1 MPGPAFAR
9 GFGPEASRIG
19 QVAGK
24 EDDPA
29 VGDAEVAE
37 QGCRAAER
45 GGAEAGALVD
55 DEVPSAI
62 AEGAG
67 EFPCELWPAVE
78 RMAAGSEVQAAEP
91 GTGGLDGGRNNGG
104 QARADAAQANADHPV
119 RADLGHE
126 LLGGS
131 EVGLG
136 MEGVVGVA
144 LGDPELDLAW
154 ERGQR
159 A

>member
-1 MPGPAFAR
+1 MPQNEEALRPGPSSMMR
-9 GFGPEASRIG
+9 Y
-19 QVAGK
+19 Q
-24 EDDPA
+24 
-29 VGDAEVAE
+29 
-37 QGCRAAER
+37 
-45 GGAEAGALVD
+45 AL
-55 DEVPSAI
+55 I

-67 EFPCELWPAVE
+67 EFRCELWPAVE
-78 RMAAGSEVQAAEP
+78 RMAAGSEGQAAQP
-91 GTGGLDGGRNNGG
+91 GTGGLDGGRDNGG
-104 QARADAAQANADHPV
+104 QARADAAQANADHLV

-154 ERGQR
+154 EGGQR
-159 A
+159 AQLRGDGLSRGLEGGA